1 MHRPTQYSDE
11 RETQIADGLRWA
23 QCLLASFGLD
33 SDVDVASLVALRAME
48 WADDDMPVKD
58 VRRILTAL
66 STVRPMA
73 AATPCPEFAGR
84 PSLSAA
90 VQDGGDHAAQ

>member
-1 MHRPTQYSDE
+1 MQDTIAPE

-33 SDVDVASLVALRAME
+33 SDVDVASLVALRAIE

-66 STVRPMA
+66 TTVRPMA
-73 AATPCPEFAGR
+73 ATTLQAQSRAC

-90 VQDGGDHAAQ
+90 DQDGGDDHAAQ